1 MRPWTKDEREA
12 YKDSTMH
19 YNKYDLYA
27 YIDDLIDTWHAS
39 MGLNVSLYSFL
50 GFYKEEVS
58 DWAGNNIIPYR
69 IVIMWEEGEY

>member
-19 YNKYDLYA
+19 YHKYDLYE

-39 MGLNVSLYSFL
+39 MGLNISLYSFL
-50 GFYKEEVS
+50 GLYEEEIS
-58 DWAGNNIIPYR
+58 DWAGKNIIPDR
-69 IVIMWEEGEY
+69 IVIMWGAGEY